1 MSNDE
6 YTVNWVYWEDPEKSI
21 ENIAGNLVITPIH
34 KVVVEEIKDKVKEG
48 VKKAPIL
55 KQVYKMGEYDGKK
68 DGYTEAS
75 EKYEDK
81 LIRQLQEFV
90 KKENEHKA
98 TSKEKEDLLNE
109 YEAYIEEKETII
121 DQLTD
126 EQLKLL
132 EIIKEMKNKI

>member
-1 MSNDE
+1 MSSDE
-6 YTVNWVYWEDPEKSI
+6 NTVNWVYWEDPEKSI
-21 ENIAGNLVITPIH
+21 DKILSNGVAIPIH
-34 KVVVEEIKDKVKEG
+34 KAVLEEVKDKVKEG

-55 KQVYKMGEYDGKK
+55 KQVYKMGECDGKK
-68 DGYTEAS
+68 DGYTQAS

-81 LIRQLQEFV
+81 LIRQLQEFI
-90 KKENEHKA
+90 KKENEYKV
-98 TSKEKEDLLNE
+98 TSKEREDLLNE
-109 YEAYIEEKETII
+109 YEAYIEEKEAII